1 MAALAAFGAW
11 GLFPVYFKL
20 IGSAPP
26 MEIIAHR
33 VLWSVP
39 VLVGYLLLRDG
50 PGFWRRMKLPIRT
63 IAMLGLSGLLVAS
76 NWTIFVWAVNDGQVI
91 ATSMGYFINPLI
103 NVLLG
108 YVFLKEELTFIQKVA
123 VAIAAAGTVY
133 LGWFLGVAPWISLA
147 LAVTFGLY
155 ALVRKKLH
163 VGPMIGLL
171 WETLM
176 LTLPAIAILVWADAR
191 HIMAFAHQS
200 LTMDLLLAGCG
211 IVTVAPL
218 VWFNVAAKNMD
229 LSTIGFYQY
238 FSPTLTFLL
247 AVVVYGEEFTRG
259 HAVAF
264 VCIWVALALISS
276 ESVVRMRKLSVN
288 NAAGK

>member
-1 MAALAAFGAW
+1 MAALGAFGAW

-39 VLVGYLLLRDG
+39 VLVVYLLLREG
-50 PGFWRRMKLPIRT
+50 RGFWRRMILPWRA
-63 IAMLGLSGLLVAS
+63 IATLGLSGLLVAS
-76 NWTIFVWAVNDGQVI
+76 NWTIFVWAVNDGQVL
-91 ATSMGYFINPLI
+91 ATSMGYFINPLV

-108 YVFLKEELTFIQKVA
+108 FVFLKEELTAIQKAA

-147 LAVTFGLY
+147 LAITFGSY

-163 VGPMIGLL
+163 VGAMIGLL
-171 WETLM
+171 WETVL
-176 LTLPAIAILVWADAR
+176 LALPAVVILVFADAR
-191 HIMAFAHQS
+191 GTLAFAHQS
-200 LTMDLLLAGCG
+200 LTLDLLLAGCG

-229 LSTIGFYQY
+229 LSTIGFFQY
-238 FSPTLTFLL
+238 FSPALTIFL
-247 AVVVYGEEFTRG
+247 AVVVYGEAFTRG

-264 VCIWVALALISS
+264 ACIWVALALVST
-276 ESVVRMRKLSVN
+276 ESVVRMRKLS
-288 NAAGK
+288 AK